1 MSQPFVGQISFFGF
15 NYAPQGWAQCQG
27 QLLPIQQY
35 AALFSLLGTQFGG
48 NGTTNFALPDLRGR
62 LPVGQ
67 GQGPGLQDYQMGESG
82 GVETVILN
90 ASMVP
95 GHSHGLP
102 ALAGNGNTNIPAK
115 GTLPAGGHVG
125 QRQSGYNIDVYA
137 TPTAGT
143 ATTMAP
149 AILAVAPGGP
159 GAHTN
164 LQPTLAGNWCIA
176 LNGMFPPRS

>member
-48 NGTTNFALPDLRGR
+48 NGTTNFALPHLRGR
-62 LPVGQ
+62 LPVGK

-102 ALAGNGNTNIPAK
+102 ALAGNGNTNIPA
-115 GTLPAGGHVG
+115 
-125 QRQSGYNIDVYA
+125 
-137 TPTAGT
+137 
-143 ATTMAP
+143 
-149 AILAVAPGGP
+149 
-159 GAHTN
+159 
-164 LQPTLAGNWCIA
+164 
-176 LNGMFPPRS
+176 